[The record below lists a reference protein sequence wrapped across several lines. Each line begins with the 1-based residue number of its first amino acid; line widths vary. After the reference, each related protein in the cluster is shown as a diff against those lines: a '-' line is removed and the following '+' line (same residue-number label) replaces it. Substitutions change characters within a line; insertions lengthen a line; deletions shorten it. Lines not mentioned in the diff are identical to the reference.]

1 MLDKQAKIYIAGH
14 TGMVGSAILRKYQG
28 EGYTNLITKTKSELD
43 LLNQAAAADFFKK
56 INPYYV
62 IVAAARVG
70 GISANLTYPAEFLY
84 ENLQIQ
90 NNIIWQAH
98 LAGVKKLVF
107 LGSSCVYPR
116 ECQQPM
122 KEEYLLTGKVEP
134 TNEGYAL
141 AKITG
146 LKLCRYLNDQYK
158 KNFISCLPT
167 NIYGHGDHFESEDAH
182 VIPSL
187 MSRIHKAKTEN
198 SPEVVVW
205 GSGESFRE
213 FLYVDDLAD
222 AVYWLM
228 NNYNDPEFI
237 NVGTG
242 QDISIKELAELIK
255 KVVGFKGN
263 LVFDTSKPDGM
274 PRKLLDISKLKNFGW
289 VAQTSFADGLQQTY
303 DWYQNKFVKP

>member
-1 MLDKQAKIYIAGH
+1 MDKQAKIYIAGH